1 MRKYFI
7 FANLFSSLGSKPLYL
22 SVRNNLRRDQK
33 LKDRWDHLV
42 MILSE
47 RFSDGEAL
55 DVEGVLYLVGLQ
67 ELGQVHRKMKKD
79 DNVNL
84 IHIGIC
90 TVLESYGYY
99 RFDFFDDEGWPHFE
113 LVEEL
118 PSLKPGE
125 QSVLMK
131 EALVEYFLKRELIQ

>member
-1 MRKYFI
+1 MGVQK
-7 FANLFSSLGSKPLYL
+7 SQS
-22 SVRNNLRRDQK
+22 RDQK
-33 LKDRWDHLV
+33 LKERWDHL
-42 MILSE
+42 ISLLSD

-90 TVLESYGYY
+90 TVLEPFGYY
-99 RFDFFDDEGWPHFE
+99 RFDYFDEEGWPHFE
-113 LVEEL
+113 LIEAL
-118 PSLKPGE
+118 PPLKPGE
-125 QSVLMK
+125 QSLLMK
-131 EALVEYFLKRELIQ
+131 EALVTYFLSRELIQ

>member
-1 MRKYFI
+1 MRK
-7 FANLFSSLGSKPLYL
+7 NES
-22 SVRNNLRRDQK
+22 RDKK
-33 LKDRWDHLV
+33 LKERWETLLV
-42 MILSE
+42 LLSE

-55 DVEGVLYLVGLQ
+55 DLEGVLYLVGLQ

-84 IHIGIC
+84 IHVGIC
-90 TVLESYGYY
+90 SVLEPYGYY

-113 LVEEL
+113 LLEEL
-118 PSLKPGE
+118 PPLKPGE
-125 QSVLMK
+125 QSILMK

>member
-1 MRKYFI
+1 MQK
-7 FANLFSSLGSKPLYL
+7 SQS
-22 SVRNNLRRDQK
+22 RDQK
-33 LKDRWDHLV
+33 LKERWDHL
-42 MILSE
+42 ISLLSD

-90 TVLESYGYY
+90 TVLEPFGYY
-99 RFDFFDDEGWPHFE
+99 RFDYFDEEGWPHFE
-113 LVEEL
+113 LIEAL
-118 PSLKPGE
+118 PPLKPGE
-125 QSVLMK
+125 QSLLMK
-131 EALVEYFLKRELIQ
+131 EALVTYFLSRELIQ

>member
-1 MRKYFI
+1 LKVQK
-7 FANLFSSLGSKPLYL
+7 NES
-22 SVRNNLRRDQK
+22 RDKK
-33 LKDRWDHLV
+33 LKERWETLLV
-42 MILSE
+42 VLSE

-90 TVLESYGYY
+90 SVLEPYGYY

-113 LVEEL
+113 LLEEL
-118 PSLKPGE
+118 PPLKPGE
-125 QSVLMK
+125 QSILMK
-131 EALVEYFLKRELIQ
+131 EALVEYFLKRQLIQ

>member
-1 MRKYFI
+1 M
-7 FANLFSSLGSKPLYL
+7 PLNQ
-22 SVRNNLRRDQK
+22 SRDQK
-33 LKDRWDHLV
+33 LKERWEKLV
-42 MILSE
+42 AVLSD

-55 DVEGVLYLVGLQ
+55 DVEGILYLVGLQ

-90 TVLESYGYY
+90 AVLEPFGYY
-99 RFDFFDDEGWPHFE
+99 RFDYIDDEGWPHFE
-113 LVEEL
+113 LLEEL
-118 PSLKPGE
+118 PPLKPGE

-131 EALVEYFLKRELIQ
+131 EALVSYFLKRALIQ